1 MKEEPMAAL
10 IHQMVEKGIRYN
22 VASQDFEKLYI
33 GRVLERSKG
42 NQSRAARLLGMHRNT
57 LSRKISEYAL
67 ASSNGNGNGH
77 GNGNGNGRTHLS
89 SNGNGVSASQ
99 GRR

>member
-57 LSRKISEYAL
+57 LSRKISEYDL
-67 ASSNGNGNGH
+67 VINNGNGH
-77 GNGNGNGRTHLS
+77 GHGNGNGRTHLS
-89 SNGNGVSASQ
+89 SNGNGLSASQ